1 MKFSRF
7 GAISVV
13 VVAIA
18 AAAAWYFR
26 PRSEAPSPAPTLDTS
41 NPVFVGSAPL
51 PPKEPA
57 LAPVET
63 APPIQHP
70 VQAIEPSEGPATTV
84 AKVRPLPALDD
95 SDPRL
100 KEDLGTLLGRK
111 KSEQFFLLDNFVRR
125 VVTTVDN
132 LGRDHAPPM
141 MWPVHP
147 SPGRF
152 STLPRTD
159 GEIVNPDNGQRYS
172 ALVQFVETVNP
183 RQVVQLYVSLY
194 PLFQQAYVEL
204 GYPKG
209 YFNDRLIA
217 VIDLLLATPVIEEPL
232 HVALVNVKG
241 PYQSER
247 PWTRYEF
254 VDEKLESLAAG
265 QKILLRTGPANHRRL
280 RTKLIEYR
288 SLLTKAAMPAVVKP

>member
-1 MKFSRF
+1 MKISRF
-7 GAISVV
+7 GAVSLV
-13 VVAIA
+13 VVAIV

-26 PRSEAPSPAPTLDTS
+26 PRSEDAPLAPTLDVS
-41 NPVFVGSAPL
+41 NPTFVGSAPQA
-51 PPKEPA
+51 PKNSA
-57 LAPVET
+57 LAPMQP

-70 VQAIEPSEGPATTV
+70 VQAIQSNEPETTV
-84 AKVRPLPALDD
+84 ARVLPLPTLEE

-111 KSEQFFLLDNFVRR
+111 KVDQFFLLDNFVRR
-125 VVTTVDN
+125 VVITVDN

-152 STLPRTD
+152 STLPRSD
-159 GEIVNPDNGQRYS
+159 GEIINPDNGQRYS
-172 ALVQFVETVNP
+172 ALVQFIETVNP

-194 PLFQQAYVEL
+194 PLFQQAYVEI

-217 VIDLLLATPVIEEPL
+217 VIDQLLATPVVEEPL

-254 VDEKLESLAAG
+254 VDEKLESLSAG
-265 QKILLRTGPANHRRL
+265 QKILLRTGPTNHRRL
-280 RTKLIEYR
+280 RAKLVEYR
-288 SLLTKAAMPAVVKP
+288 NLLTKAAMPATAKR

>member
-1 MKFSRF
+1 MKISRF
-7 GAISVV
+7 GVVSLV
-13 VVAIA
+13 VVAIV

-26 PRSEAPSPAPTLDTS
+26 PRTEEASSLPVQDAS
-41 NPVFVGSAPL
+41 NPTFVGSAPQT
-51 PPKEPA
+51 PKSPA
-57 LAPVET
+57 LTPVT
-63 APPIQHP
+63 PAPPIRHP
-70 VQAIEPSEGPATTV
+70 VQAIQQNEPESAV
-84 AKVRPLPALDD
+84 AKVRSLPTLEE

-111 KSEQFFLLDNFVRR
+111 KVEQFFLLDNFVRR
-125 VVTTVDN
+125 VVSTVDN

-152 STLPRTD
+152 STLPRSD
-159 GEIVNPDNGQRYS
+159 GEIINPDNGQRYS
-172 ALVQFVETVNP
+172 ALVQFIETVNP

-194 PLFQQAYVEL
+194 PLFQQAYVEM
-204 GYPKG
+204 GYPQG

-217 VIDLLLATPVIEEPL
+217 VIDQLLATPIVEEPL

-254 VDEKLESLAAG
+254 VDEKLEALTAG
-265 QKILLRTGPANHRRL
+265 QKILLRTGPTNHRRL
-280 RTKLIEYR
+280 RAKLIEYR
-288 SLLTKAAMPAVVKP
+288 NLLTKAAMPATVKQ

>member
-1 MKFSRF
+1 MKLSRF
-7 GAISVV
+7 GAVSLVI
-13 VVAIA
+13 VAII

-26 PRSEAPSPAPTLDTS
+26 PHTDEAPSTAPAATGSKPT
-41 NPVFVGSAPL
+41 FVASAPAT
-51 PPKEPA
+51 PNDKAPA
-57 LAPVET
+57 AAP
-63 APPIQHP
+63 AIQHP
-70 VQAIEPSEGPATTV
+70 VQAIESPKGESTI
-84 AKVRPLPALDD
+84 AKVRALPTLED

-111 KSEQFFLLDNFVRR
+111 KVEQFFLLDNFVRR
-125 VVTTVDN
+125 VVVTVDN

-152 STLPRTD
+152 STLPRSD
-159 GEIVNPDNGQRYS
+159 GEIINPDNGQRYS
-172 ALVQFVETVNP
+172 ALVQFIETVNP
-183 RQVVQLYVSLY
+183 RQVVQLYASLY
-194 PLFQQAYVEL
+194 PLFQQAYVDL

-217 VIDLLLATPVIEEPL
+217 VIDQMLATPVIEEPL
-232 HVALVNVKG
+232 HVALVQVKG

-254 VDEKLESLAAG
+254 ADEKLESLSAG
-265 QKILLRTGPANHRRL
+265 QKMLLRTGPTNHRRL
-280 RTKLIEYR
+280 RAKLVEYR
-288 SLLTKAAMPAVVKP
+288 SLLTKAAMPASAQK

>member
-1 MKFSRF
+1 MKISRF
-7 GAISVV
+7 GAVSLV

-26 PRSEAPSPAPTLDTS
+26 PRSEEAPTAPTLDIS
-41 NPVFVGSAPL
+41 NPTFVGSAPQAS
-51 PPKEPA
+51 KNPA
-57 LAPVET
+57 LAPVQPT
-63 APPIQHP
+63 PPIQHP
-70 VQAIEPSEGPATTV
+70 VQAIQSNESESTV
-84 AKVRPLPALDD
+84 AKVRPLPTLEE

-111 KSEQFFLLDNFVRR
+111 KVDQFFLLDNFVRR
-125 VVTTVDN
+125 AVITVDN

-152 STLPRTD
+152 STLPRSD
-159 GEIVNPDNGQRYS
+159 GEIINPDNGQRYS
-172 ALVQFVETVNP
+172 ALVQFIETVNP

-194 PLFQQAYVEL
+194 PLFQQAYVEM

-209 YFNDRLIA
+209 YFNDRVIA
-217 VIDLLLATPVIEEPL
+217 VIDQLLATPVIEEPL

-254 VDEKLESLAAG
+254 VDEKLESLSAG
-265 QKILLRTGPANHRRL
+265 QKILLRTGPTNHRRL
-280 RTKLIEYR
+280 RAKLVEYR
-288 SLLTKAAMPAVVKP
+288 NLLTKAAMPATAKR

>member
-1 MKFSRF
+1 
-7 GAISVV
+7 
-13 VVAIA
+13 
-18 AAAAWYFR
+18 
-26 PRSEAPSPAPTLDTS
+26 
-41 NPVFVGSAPL
+41 
-51 PPKEPA
+51 
-57 LAPVET
+57 
-63 APPIQHP
+63 
-70 VQAIEPSEGPATTV
+70 VQAIQPNEPESTV
-84 AKVRPLPALDD
+84 AKVRSLPGLED

-111 KSEQFFLLDNFVRR
+111 KVEQFFLLDNFVRR

-132 LGRDHAPPM
+132 LGHDHAPPM

-152 STLPRTD
+152 STLPRSD
-159 GEIVNPDNGQRYS
+159 GEIINPDNGQRYS

-217 VIDLLLATPVIEEPL
+217 VIDLLLATPIVEEPL

-254 VDEKLESLAAG
+254 ADEKLESLAAG
-265 QKILLRTGPANHRRL
+265 QKILLRTGPTNHRRL
-280 RTKLIEYR
+280 RAKLIEYR
-288 SLLTKAAMPAVVKP
+288 GLLTKAAMSAPAKR